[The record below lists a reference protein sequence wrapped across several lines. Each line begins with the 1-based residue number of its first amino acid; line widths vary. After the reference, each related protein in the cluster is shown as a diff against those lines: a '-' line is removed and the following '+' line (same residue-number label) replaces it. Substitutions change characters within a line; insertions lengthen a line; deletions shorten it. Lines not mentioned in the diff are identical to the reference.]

1 MIDFMNLNYKYCGI
15 FKKKSYLMILLII
28 ISETFKSNIVKPI
41 FINFISNIF
50 ERPNF
55 FKDSLLTIEGKE
67 GGEPVVKIFDQM
79 NLLIIVL
86 I

>member
-1 MIDFMNLNYKYCGI
+1 
-15 FKKKSYLMILLII
+15 MILLII
-28 ISETFKSNIVKPI
+28 ISETFKSNIGKPI

-55 FKDSLLTIEGKE
+55 FKDSLLIIEGKE
-67 GGEPVVKIFDQM
+67 GGESVVKIFDQM
-79 NLLIIVL
+79 NLLIVL